1 MTLFFRFYMFIWD
14 NMIVEVC
21 AKERKKKKIQGMKR
35 EKQSTKPI
43 SPFGKLCSKV
53 RAGIEWLHSAERVS
67 SHKPAGQS
75 RSLTFRHYLQR
86 ITCHSQDGFA
96 HRHVLPAA
104 PHFFLRYLQVNRHNR
119 LSLCSSLL
127 LVWKTSRV
135 AAAVCLLKLHVAP

>member
-21 AKERKKKKIQGMKR
+21 AKERKKKKSKAWNERSKAQNPSPPLANFVPRLGQVLSDCIQPR
-35 EKQSTKPI
+35 EWALINLPGSHAHWHSDIIYRESPAIAKMVLLTDMSYLLHHI
-43 SPFGKLCSKV
+43 SSCV
-53 RAGIEWLHSAERVS
+53 I
-67 SHKPAGQS
+67 S
-75 RSLTFRHYLQR
+75 RWIDT
-86 ITCHSQDGFA
+86 
-96 HRHVLPAA
+96 
-104 PHFFLRYLQVNRHNR
+104 R